1 MNAFIFKIT
10 PANQKDIFRKI
21 QIPGNLTFED
31 LHFAILDS
39 FDLTSGEMASFF
51 KSDESYYKGEE
62 ILLEDMDNESD
73 DVVLMEDLTVEDAVK
88 SKTKHFLYHY
98 DYLFLK
104 AFHVEFIE
112 KVKVE
117 EEDAEDVLLLE
128 SEGKYIEDLD
138 QMSDFLLD
146 DEDLDSSII
155 KGGGKAKKD
164 KVTYKKANPL
174 SIDDELEFLNLKD
187 DEDDDDEYKFENI
200 DDLDL

>member
-1 MNAFIFKIT
+1 M
-10 PANQKDIFRKI
+10 
-21 QIPGNLTFED
+21 
-31 LHFAILDS
+31 
-39 FDLTSGEMASFF
+39 
-51 KSDESYYKGEE
+51 
-62 ILLEDMDNESD
+62 
-73 DVVLMEDLTVEDAVK
+73 
-88 SKTKHFLYHY
+88 
-98 DYLFLK
+98 
-104 AFHVEFIE
+104 EFIE